1 MRRYLILSALLA
13 ACAQPS
19 PSLPRPTAA
28 LGVPL
33 ATAMPT
39 QAAPTPQPSSTPSST
54 PAPLPTIVPTAA
66 TPLPTIVPT
75 SITPPADDAA
85 REGLLL
91 TLVNAERA
99 GVGSALYPLDPQLSG
114 AARAHSCDMAT
125 HQFMGHT
132 GSDGRAL
139 TDRVPPG
146 LPWQFY
152 SESIAIGTDDPAAV
166 VALWMDEPPDGWHR
180 RNILDADRVV
190 AGIGYCQAPD
200 DPTGNQHYWTMIVAK

>member
-1 MRRYLILSALLA
+1 MRRYLIVAALLA
-13 ACAQPS
+13 ACAQPA
-19 PSLPRPTAA
+19 PADPQPTAA

-33 ATAMPT
+33 ATAAPT
-39 QAAPTPQPSSTPSST
+39 LAPPTPQPSSA
-54 PAPLPTIVPTAA
+54 APPTTTSLPTIVPTAA

-75 SITPPADDAA
+75 AAAPPADDAA

-99 GVGSALYPLDPQLSG
+99 EVGSALYPLDPQLSG
-114 AARAHSCDMAT
+114 AARAHSCDMAA
-125 HQFMGHT
+125 HQFMSHT

-200 DPTGNQHYWTMIVAK
+200 DPTGNRHYWTMIVAK